1 MSKELLRQAFEKLL
15 EEVEETSDLMS
26 IMVTISELGMDAVYV
41 IGIGEDRI
49 SDVIIKEEP
58 QLPDYDEEDLLIEL
72 LEDTL

>member
-26 IMVTISELGMDAVYV
+26 IMVTICELGMDAVYV
-41 IGIGEDRI
+41 IGIGEDSV
-49 SDVIIKEEP
+49 SDVVIKEEP
-58 QLPDYDEEDLLIEL
+58 QLPDYDEEDFLIEL